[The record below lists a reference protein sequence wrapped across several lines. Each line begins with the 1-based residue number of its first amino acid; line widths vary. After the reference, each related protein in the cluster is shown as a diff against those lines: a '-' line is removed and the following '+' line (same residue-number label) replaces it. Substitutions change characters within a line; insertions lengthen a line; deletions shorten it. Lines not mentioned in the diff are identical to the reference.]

1 MQQREPRERVSRGTV
16 ELQRD
21 SSAQPPHE
29 YPIVNISRGGLCFQS
44 NDSYELNEVV
54 NFNIRIN
61 QQEIIHSA
69 SGRVCYRNETPQ
81 EEPVYGLS
89 FLDHFLDSDAL
100 RS

>member
-1 MQQREPRERVSRGTV
+1 MQQRENREHIREGTI
-16 ELQRD
+16 ELQRGN
-21 SSAQPPHE
+21 SAQSSHE

-44 NDSYELNEVV
+44 RDNYELNEVV
-54 NFNIRIN
+54 RFNIRIN

-69 SGRVCYRNETPQ
+69 SGRVCYRNETAQ
-81 EEPVYGLS
+81 KAPVYGLS